1 MPWSSHLNAVDLAA
15 EIAEKGYQI
24 LALEHTSKAV
34 PVFQYKMADENRR
47 RPMALILGNE
57 RAGVDPGL
65 IALSEAVL
73 SLPMI
78 GQKASL
84 NVAVAFGAAAYWL
97 RFA

>member
-1 MPWSSHLNAVDLAA
+1 
-15 EIAEKGYQI
+15 
-24 LALEHTSKAV
+24 
-34 PVFQYKMADENRR
+34 MADENRP

-73 SLPMI
+73 SLPMT

-84 NVAVAFGAAAYWL
+84 NVAVAFGAAVYWL
-97 RFA
+97 IFA